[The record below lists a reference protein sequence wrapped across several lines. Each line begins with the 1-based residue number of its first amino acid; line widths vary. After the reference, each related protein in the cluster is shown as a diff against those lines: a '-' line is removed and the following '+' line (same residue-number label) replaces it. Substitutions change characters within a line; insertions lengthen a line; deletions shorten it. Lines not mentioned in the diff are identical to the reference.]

1 MRGAAIQ
8 GAVPD
13 TLMAPSNR
21 LPSAQAQ
28 LARRA
33 CDCHSSWRGRRQ
45 WCDRQPTMLFRPCQP
60 LFFTS
65 TKRFPRAG
73 AVVPGQPRMRLQTP
87 RQRAGT
93 GVPFDMTKE
102 ATRRPPST
110 AGLVK
115 AAADETTRRL
125 EDARTP
131 RHPVGAG
138 LVKAAADG
146 TSHTLEDTRTP
157 RRHARGMAR

>member
-1 MRGAAIQ
+1 MCKGSNQ
-8 GAVPD
+8 GAVPHLLGVSGIGK
-13 TLMAPSNR
+13 TSLRLLLKSARSPAP
-21 LPSAQAQ
+21 
-28 LARRA
+28 ARPR
-33 CDCHSSWRGRRQ
+33 
-45 WCDRQPTMLFRPCQP
+45 QP
-60 LFFTS
+60 LFLTS

-87 RQRAGT
+87 RQGAGT

-115 AAADETTRRL
+115 AVADETTRRLKDARTPRHPVRAGLVKAGADGMTRRL

-131 RHPVGAG
+131 R
-138 LVKAAADG
+138 
-146 TSHTLEDTRTP
+146 
-157 RRHARGMAR
+157 